1 MQSHSSDH
9 PELWKSA
16 LELNH
21 NIPSPYRHTPE
32 IQPCQCQGNTLPSSS
47 PQPGLTLLVAV
58 QIDDLLQANSH
69 GIVPVHAGTER
80 GSPEVLGC
88 TRLCFSSQQLPS
100 SCPDT
105 KGSYGKAEAPQGQP
119 E

>member
-1 MQSHSSDH
+1 MQLHSSDH

-16 LELNH
+16 LELNQ
-21 NIPSPYRHTPE
+21 NIPS
-32 IQPCQCQGNTLPSSS
+32 PCQCQGNTLPSSS

-88 TRLCFSSQQLPS
+88 TRLCFSSHQLPS